1 MVENYL
7 QEARRHF
14 ELDLESKR
22 RQREER
28 EEAEER
34 RKREI
39 YLNGGYRDCA
49 TPGCSERA
57 AAQVDA
63 GSEGK
68 EEDDDTYLCRLFLT
82 IIASHEL
89 GSLP

>member
-1 MVENYL
+1 MENYL
-7 QEARRHF
+7 SEARRRF

-34 RKREI
+34 TKREI

-49 TPGCSERA
+49 TPGCDGRA
-57 AAQVDA
+57 AAPVAKAKEAATAAAAA
-63 GSEGK
+63 GEGEDED
-68 EEDDDTYLCRLFLT
+68 EEASYLC
-82 IIASHEL
+82 
-89 GSLP
+89 G